1 MRQLTLALALCCA
14 AFNAS
19 AYDADFSIDCSV
31 VNPTCQSDFRSI
43 ARDITAALDYKALGP
58 AESTGITGIGIGAIA
73 TYVSVDSEAAWQNVT
88 GEDVSAIGMAGAVLR
103 KGLPFGLDLGA
114 FYAAV
119 PGADVSVYG
128 GEVRWAILGG
138 GIAEPAL
145 AVRGAFTRT
154 SGIDD
159 FDFDA
164 YSLDASISKGFAFLT
179 PYAGFGYVWSEAD
192 PKGNGGLEK
201 EEIDA
206 EKFFVGLR
214 FGLALLDITPEYEN
228 IDGRDVYNLLI
239 GLSF

>member
-1 MRQLTLALALCCA
+1 MRQFTLALALCCA

-43 ARDITAALDYKALGP
+43 SRDITAALDYKALGP

-164 YSLDASISKGFAFLT
+164 YSLDASISKG
-179 PYAGFGYVWSEAD
+179 
-192 PKGNGGLEK
+192 NGGLEK